1 MTTPVII
8 TLIIVGGLIA
18 LSIIGTVTD
27 IIKKIIECKKIDSIF
42 KGDKNNG

>member
-18 LSIIGTVTD
+18 LSIIGSIKD
-27 IIKKIIECKKIDSIF
+27 IIHKIIECKKIDNIF
-42 KGDKNNG
+42 KGDKK

>member
-18 LSIIGTVTD
+18 LSIIGA
-27 IIKKIIECKKIDSIF
+27 IKDTIHKIIECKKIDNIF

>member
-8 TLIIVGGLIA
+8 TLIIVSGLIA

-27 IIKKIIECKKIDSIF
+27 IIKKIIECKKIDNIF
-42 KGDKNNG
+42 KGDKK

>member
-18 LSIIGTVTD
+18 LSIIGSIKE
-27 IIKKIIECKKIDSIF
+27 IINKSIECKKIDRIF
-42 KGDKNNG
+42 KGDKE